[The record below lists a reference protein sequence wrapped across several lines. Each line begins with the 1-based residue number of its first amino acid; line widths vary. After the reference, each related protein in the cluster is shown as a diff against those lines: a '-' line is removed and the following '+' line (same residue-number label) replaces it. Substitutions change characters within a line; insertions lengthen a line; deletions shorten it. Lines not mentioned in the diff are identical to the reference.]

1 MTDDLYILFQKT
13 AAAAWLALVAGVWFF
28 KLKDAR
34 QVDRYIGMGCVLIS
48 PYLLTCFGVRSVN
61 VAENIE
67 AIAQIQQASP
77 VSVEPRAQLASF
89 VIETKGGNHV
99 QFDES
104 GGWSVR
110 GASGGDHGLGNGGL
124 RSMSLVFRRTGREM
138 SPAGSAAAGD
148 SATDGTALSMQA
160 TDGVAGSG
168 SWWRSQGRNGI
179 ANSDCRDGRVVEQIN
194 QPAQRIESGTED

>member
-1 MTDDLYILFQKT
+1 MTDELYILFQQT

-34 QVDRYIGMGCVLIS
+34 QIDRWIGMGCVLIS
-48 PYLLTCFGVRSVN
+48 PYLLTCYGVHSVN

-99 QFDES
+99 EFDES

-110 GASGGDHGLGNGGL
+110 GAGDGDHNLGNGGL
-124 RSMSLVFRRTGREM
+124 RSMSLVFRRSRPEP
-138 SPAGSAAAGD
+138 SAAGSAAPENQAAGGGFVSMS
-148 SATDGTALSMQA
+148 SADGT
-160 TDGVAGSG
+160 AGSG
-168 SWWRSQGRNGI
+168 SWWRSQGCDGI
-179 ANSDCRDGRVVEQIN
+179 TDSDCRDGRVVEQIN
-194 QPAQRIESGTED
+194 QPAQGIESGTED

>member
-1 MTDDLYILFQKT
+1 MTDNLYILFQQT

-34 QVDRYIGMGCVLIS
+34 QIDRWIGMGCVLIS
-48 PYLLTCFGVRSVN
+48 PYLLTCYGVHSVN

-77 VSVEPRAQLASF
+77 VSVEPRAQLAAF

-99 QFDES
+99 EFDES

-110 GASGGDHGLGNGGL
+110 GAGGGDYGFSDGESGSLP
-124 RSMSLVFRRTGREM
+124 LVFRRSRPELSG
-138 SPAGSAAAGD
+138 AGSAAAENQAAGGGFVSMS
-148 SATDGTALSMQA
+148 SADGAE
-160 TDGVAGSG
+160 GSG
-168 SWWRSQGRNGI
+168 SWWRPYGSDIALDINGRG
-179 ANSDCRDGRVVEQIN
+179 DGVVGCFN
-194 QPAQRIESGTED
+194 QTAEGTEE

>member
-1 MTDDLYILFQKT
+1 MTDELYTLFQQT

-34 QVDRYIGMGCVLIS
+34 QIDRWIGMGCVLIS

-99 QFDES
+99 RWDDA

-110 GASGGDHGLGNGGL
+110 GAGGGDHGFSDGESG
-124 RSMSLVFRRTGREM
+124 SVPAVFRRSRSEP
-138 SPAGSAAAGD
+138 SAAGSAAPENQVAGGGFVSMS
-148 SATDGTALSMQA
+148 SADGI
-160 TDGVAGSG
+160 AGSG
-168 SWWRSQGRNGI
+168 SWWRPYG
-179 ANSDCRDGRVVEQIN
+179 SDITEYGDGRGDGVVEAVN
-194 QPAQRIESGTED
+194 QPAEGIEE

>member
-1 MTDDLYILFQKT
+1 MTDELYILFQQT

-34 QVDRYIGMGCVLIS
+34 QIDRWIGMGCVLIS
-48 PYLLTCFGVRSVN
+48 PYLLTCYGVHSVN

-99 QFDES
+99 EFDES

-110 GASGGDHGLGNGGL
+110 GAGDGDHNLGNGGL
-124 RSMSLVFRRTGREM
+124 RSMSLVFRRSRSEP
-138 SPAGSAAAGD
+138 SAAGSAAPENQAAGRG
-148 SATDGTALSMQA
+148 SVSMSEADGT
-160 TDGVAGSG
+160 AGSG
-168 SWWRSQGRNGI
+168 SWWRPYG
-179 ANSDCRDGRVVEQIN
+179 SDITEYGDGRGDGVVEAIN
-194 QPAQRIESGTED
+194 QPAEGIEE

>member
-1 MTDDLYILFQKT
+1 MTDELYILFQQT

-34 QVDRYIGMGCVLIS
+34 QIDRWIGMGCVLIS

-99 QFDES
+99 RWDES

-110 GASGGDHGLGNGGL
+110 GAGGGDHGFSDRESRSVPAVL
-124 RSMSLVFRRTGREM
+124 RRSRSELSG
-138 SPAGSAAAGD
+138 AGSAAAENQAAGGGFV
-148 SATDGTALSMQA
+148 SMPAADGT
-160 TDGVAGSG
+160 AGSG
-168 SWWRSQGRNGI
+168 SWWGPYGSDI
-179 ANSDCRDGRVVEQIN
+179 ALDINRRGGGVVERIN
-194 QPAQRIESGTED
+194 QTAEGIEE

>member
-1 MTDDLYILFQKT
+1 MTDELYILFQQT

-34 QVDRYIGMGCVLIS
+34 QIDRWIGMGCVLIS
-48 PYLLTCFGVRSVN
+48 PYLLTCYGVHSVN

-77 VSVEPRAQLASF
+77 VSVEPRAQLAAL

-99 QFDES
+99 RFDES

-110 GASGGDHGLGNGGL
+110 GAGGGDYGFSDRGSRSVSAFLGC
-124 RSMSLVFRRTGREM
+124 SRREP
-138 SPAGSAAAGD
+138 PAVGSAAPENQAAGGGFV
-148 SATDGTALSMQA
+148 SMPAADGT
-160 TDGVAGSG
+160 AGSG
-168 SWWRSQGRNGI
+168 SWWRSHG
-179 ANSDCRDGRVVEQIN
+179 SDITQHCDGRGDGVVKAIN
-194 QPAQRIESGTED
+194 QPAEGIKE